1 MNEALVVERDSRGV
15 VTITLNQPSRFN
27 VLSEEVLTHLQTA
40 LDRIETDENVRLVL
54 LRGNGK
60 AFCAG
65 HDLNEMMAQPE
76 LAYYQQLFKQCGR
89 VMQTIARLSVPVVAV
104 VQGVATAAGCQLVA
118 QCDLAI
124 ASRASRFATSGI
136 NLGLFCSTPAV
147 PLSRSVPAKVAMEM
161 LMTGDFI
168 SADKALTYGLV
179 NRVVEPDELD
189 NETERLTLQL
199 LTKPRQALAMG
210 KQLFYAQQGMGLA
223 AAYDLAAQTM
233 ALNMM
238 EPCAQ
243 NGIGGFVNKVKS

>member
-1 MNEALVVERDSRGV
+1 MSDAVITEQDARGV
-15 VTITLNQPSRFN
+15 VSITLNQASRFN
-27 VLSEEVLTHLQTA
+27 VLSEAVLAQMQNTLDEVARQDSA
-40 LDRIETDENVRLVL
+40 RLVL
-54 LRGNGK
+54 IRGNGK

-65 HDLNEMMAQPE
+65 HDLNEMIAQPQ

-89 VMQTIARLSVPVVAV
+89 VMQTIAQLPVPVVAV

-118 QCDLAI
+118 QCDLAL
-124 ASRASRFATSGI
+124 ASRSARFATSGI

-147 PLSRSVPAKVAMEM
+147 PLSRAVPAKVAMEM

-168 SADKALTYGLV
+168 SADKAQAHGLV
-179 NRVVEPDELD
+179 NRVAEPDDLEA
-189 NETERLTLQL
+189 ETERLVQQL
-199 LTKPRQALAMG
+199 LAKPKQALAMG
-210 KQLFYAQQGMGLA
+210 KRLFYAQQGLGLA

-243 NGIGGFVNKVKS
+243 GGIGGFVNKVKA

>member
-1 MNEALVVERDSRGV
+1 MNEALVVEQDSRGV
-15 VTITLNQPSRFN
+15 VNITLNQPSRFN
-27 VLSEEVLTHLQTA
+27 VLSEAVLSALQTT
-40 LDRIETDENVRLVL
+40 LDRIGSDETTRLVL

-65 HDLNEMMAQPE
+65 HDLNEMMAHPD
-76 LAYYQQLFKQCGR
+76 LAYYQGLFKQCGR
-89 VMQTIARLSVPVVAV
+89 VMQTIAGLPIPVVAV

-118 QCDLAI
+118 QCDMAI
-124 ASRASRFATSGI
+124 ASRSSRFATSGI

-147 PLSRSVPAKVAMEM
+147 PLSRAVPAKVAMEM

-168 SADKALTYGLV
+168 SAERALAHGLV
-179 NRVVEPDELD
+179 NRVVEPDQLD
-189 NETERLTLQL
+189 VETERLALQL
-199 LTKPRQALAMG
+199 LSKPRQALALG
-210 KQLFYAQQGMGLA
+210 KRLFYAQQGMGLA